1 MSVCNCCT
9 SSDSLGY
16 VKIRQKPI
24 EFTGEFVLHC
34 HLLGHEDRGMMQNVQ
49 VVCPQGGVFGTP
61 VAGQPDNC
69 GQTSKAAPQCPVS
82 YQTGPQCAA
91 GSGS

>member
-1 MSVCNCCT
+1 
-9 SSDSLGY
+9 
-16 VKIRQKPI
+16 VKIRQKAT
-24 EFTGEFVLHC
+24 EYTGAFVLHC
-34 HLLGHEDRGMMQNVQ
+34 HFLGHEDRGMMQNVQ